1 MSSIQLSHFATIDF
15 QAVKPQLLFSE
26 RRDTKYLFHYKMV
39 MDILNELKDDYIIV
53 LHREQNS
60 QRYSTVYYDTAD
72 LDFYKAHHN
81 GHGNR
86 RKLRIRTYE
95 DGQSFL
101 ELKQKTNK
109 GITQKQRTT
118 TIDAIPVDLTPQI
131 EVRYNRI
138 TMYSKTFEEKLTF
151 DFHLN
156 FIREDESIRIDE
168 IVIAESKR
176 AKNTSSVFMDLM
188 KKSKIFSTSFSKYC
202 FGMASLHTSIKKN
215 NFKQLI
221 VQTNK
226 LKNEYGISSN
236 Y

>member
-1 MSSIQLSHFATIDF
+1 M
-15 QAVKPQLLFSE
+15 
-26 RRDTKYLFHYKMV
+26 DTKYLFHYKEALE
-39 MDILNELKDDYIIV
+39 ILNDLKDNYIIV

-60 QRYSTVYYDTAD
+60 QQYSTVYYDTAE

-86 RKLRIRTYE
+86 KKMRIRTYE
-95 DGQSFL
+95 DGQAFL
-101 ELKQKTNK
+101 EWKQKTNK
-109 GITQKQRTT
+109 GVTQKQRTT
-118 TIDAIPVDLTPQI
+118 TVDAIPDDLILQI

-151 DFHLN
+151 DFHLT

-176 AKNTSSVFMDLM
+176 AKSASSVFMDLM
-188 KKSKIFSTSFSKYC
+188 KKRKILSTSFSKYC

-215 NFKQLI
+215 NFKHLI

-226 LKNEYGISSN
+226 LKNEYDIPSN

>member
-1 MSSIQLSHFATIDF
+1 MPPIQLSHFTTIDF
-15 QAVKPQLLFSE
+15 QDVRPQLLFSE
-26 RRDTKYLFHYKMV
+26 RRDTKYLFHYKEALE
-39 MDILNELKDDYIIV
+39 ILNDLKDNYIIV
-53 LHREQNS
+53 LHGEQNS
-60 QRYSTVYYDTAD
+60 QQYSTVYYDTD
-72 LDFYKAHHN
+72 ELDFYKAHHN

-86 RKLRIRTYE
+86 KKMRIRTYE
-95 DGQSFL
+95 DGQAFL
-101 ELKQKTNK
+101 EWKQKTNK

-118 TIDAIPVDLTPQI
+118 TIDAIPDDLIPQI

-176 AKNTSSVFMDLM
+176 AKNASSVFIDSM
-188 KKSKIFSTSFSKYC
+188 KKRKILSTSFSKYC
-202 FGMASLHTSIKKN
+202 FGIASLHTSIKKN

-226 LKNEYGISSN
+226 LKNEYDISSN

>member
-1 MSSIQLSHFATIDF
+1 MESTKLKKCLKSYLTAKKYYESDIDKSYDYF
-15 QAVKPQLLFSE
+15 KQCVK
-26 RRDTKYLFHYKMV
+26 
-39 MDILNELKDDYIIV
+39 ILNDLKDNYIIV
-53 LHREQNS
+53 LHGEQNS
-60 QRYSTVYYDTAD
+60 QQYSTVYYDTD
-72 LDFYKAHHN
+72 ELDFYKAHHN

-86 RKLRIRTYE
+86 KKMRIRTYE
-95 DGQSFL
+95 DGQAFL
-101 ELKQKTNK
+101 EWKQKTNK
-109 GITQKQRTT
+109 GVTQKQRTT
-118 TIDAIPVDLTPQI
+118 TVDAIPDDLIPQI

-151 DFHLN
+151 DFHLT

-176 AKNTSSVFMDLM
+176 TKSASSVFMDLM
-188 KKSKIFSTSFSKYC
+188 KKRKILSTSFSKYC

-215 NFKQLI
+215 NFKHLI

-226 LKNEYGISSN
+226 LKNEYDIPSN